1 MIQFETS
8 QDYITF
14 LTAILNQTA
23 KQIEEL
29 APNLDQELV
38 KHALT
43 IYKNNIII
51 ETLQKDLGV
60 VVLTGRCGKL
70 NGDGIP
76 TATIPKNT
84 SKSLST

>member
-1 MIQFETS
+1 MAMIQFETS
-8 QDYITF
+8 QEYITF
-14 LTAILNQTA
+14 LTAILNQTV

-51 ETLQKDLGV
+51 ETL
-60 VVLTGRCGKL
+60 
-70 NGDGIP
+70 
-76 TATIPKNT
+76 
-84 SKSLST
+84 